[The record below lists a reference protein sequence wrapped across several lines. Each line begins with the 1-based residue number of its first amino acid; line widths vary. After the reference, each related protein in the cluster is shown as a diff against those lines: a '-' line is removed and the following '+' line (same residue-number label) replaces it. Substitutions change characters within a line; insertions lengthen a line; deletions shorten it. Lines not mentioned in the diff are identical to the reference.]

1 MNDLALIAQS
11 VAKAL
16 GLSSHDNNEP
26 YPFDSPRYYY
36 AQSSASVWLLED
48 GSNLFDPHWQARCRD
63 WLLERGYIT
72 QGKHG
77 VSIYFDDDTH
87 ESPNGLSFQ
96 CPAAEFCARA
106 IHELMKGKE

>member
-16 GLSSHDNNEP
+16 GLERVTIP
-26 YPFDSPRYYY
+26 GFDGY
-36 AQSSASVWLLED
+36 ADRSASLSAA